1 MCLCLW
7 VFYKYGKWRRESG
20 LALRL
25 LLLLARRENILA
37 KQYIY
42 FFKPPFPA
50 PPAVLYFCRI
60 FFLCSLSE
68 VLLGLAVCSS
78 LLPIYLVWFPTY
90 DLAAVCAT
98 EREKQCLIC

>member
-1 MCLCLW
+1 MEERIW
-7 VFYKYGKWRRESG
+7 PGSEAAAATGEAGEHFGKAVY
-20 LALRL
+20 LFFLNLPPQPL
-25 LLLLARRENILA
+25 LPY
-37 KQYIY
+37 YI
-42 FFKPPFPA
+42 F
-50 PPAVLYFCRI
+50 VG